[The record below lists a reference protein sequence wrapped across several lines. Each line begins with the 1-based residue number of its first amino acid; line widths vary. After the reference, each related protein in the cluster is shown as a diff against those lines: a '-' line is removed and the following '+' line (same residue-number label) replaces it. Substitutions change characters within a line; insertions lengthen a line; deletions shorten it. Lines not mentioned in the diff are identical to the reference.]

1 MTVTTCLLVTDDPDD
16 HQSFSEAF
24 AEISENAVVLI
35 VLDSLKALTL
45 IRSQKHA
52 PDYIFLDLSM
62 HNIRINTFLNTIRG
76 DRELRH
82 TPTVVY
88 GDETSLIKVGSAE
101 NVIFFNKHYEYS
113 ELRDFL
119 AGFFKQETN
128 DTNFKQSL

>member
-1 MTVTTCLLVTDDPDD
+1 MTVKTCLLVTDDPDD

-45 IRSQKHA
+45 IKSQKHA

-62 HNIRINTFLNTIRG
+62 HNIRINTFLNTIRS
-76 DRELRH
+76 DSEMKD

-88 GDETSLIKVGSAE
+88 GDETSLIKVDAAE
-101 NVIFFNKHYEYS
+101 NVTFFNKHYEYS
-113 ELRDFL
+113 ELREFL
-119 AGFFKQETN
+119 YGFFKNTEQ
-128 DTNFKQSL
+128 